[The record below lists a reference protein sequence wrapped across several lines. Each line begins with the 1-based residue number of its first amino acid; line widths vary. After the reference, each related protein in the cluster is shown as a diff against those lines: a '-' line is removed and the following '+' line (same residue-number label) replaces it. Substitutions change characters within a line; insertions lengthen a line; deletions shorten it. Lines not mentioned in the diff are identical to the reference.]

1 LIRYIVILLYLFSIF
16 LISIVFK
23 KYNEDSREIVRKIIH
38 IGVGPLIP
46 IAQFLKIDQNSA
58 LIFTGI
64 VSLMVLINYT
74 YKLLPTIEDI
84 ERKSYGTLFYCLSLF
99 ILIYLFWDKN
109 PYALITG
116 FFIMTFGDGLAGLIG
131 KSFKSKHWIL
141 FKQRKSF
148 LGTMT
153 MFLTSLIVVCSIGY
167 SQQNSLN
174 LNYFTIAFIATLLEQ
189 FSILGIDNFIVPI
202 SSALF
207 FNFLITSSVNHIK

>member
-1 LIRYIVILLYLFSIF
+1 LIKFTVILLYLFSIF

-38 IGVGPLIP
+38 IGIGPLIP
-46 IAQFLKIDQNSA
+46 IAQFLKINQNSA

-64 VSLMVLINYT
+64 VSLMVFINYT
-74 YKLLPTIEDI
+74 YKLFPTIEDI

-99 ILIYLFWDKN
+99 ILIYLFWDKD
-109 PYALITG
+109 PYALISG
-116 FFIMTFGDGLAGLIG
+116 FFIMTFGDGLAGVIG
-131 KSFKSKHWIL
+131 KSFDSKSWIF
-141 FKQRKSF
+141 FKQKKSL

-167 SQQNSLN
+167 TQQNSLN
-174 LNYFTIAFIATLLEQ
+174 LNYFAIAFLATFLEQ
-189 FSILGIDNFIVPI
+189 FSILGIDNLIVPI

-207 FNFLITSSVNHIK
+207 FNFFITN

>member
-1 LIRYIVILLYLFSIF
+1 MIKFTVILLYLFSIF

-23 KYNEDSREIVRKIIH
+23 KYNKNSREIVRKIIH
-38 IGVGPLIP
+38 IGIGPLIP

-64 VSLMVLINYT
+64 ISLMVFINYT
-74 YKLLPTIEDI
+74 YKLFPTIEDV

-99 ILIYLFWDKN
+99 ILIYLFWDKD
-109 PYALITG
+109 PYALISG

-131 KSFKSKHWIL
+131 KSFNSKSWIF
-141 FKQRKSF
+141 FKQKKS
-148 LGTMT
+148 LYGTMT

-167 SQQNSLN
+167 AQQNSLN
-174 LNYFTIAFIATLLEQ
+174 LNFLTIAFFATLLEQ

-207 FNFLITSSVNHIK
+207 FNFFITN